1 MPAYYMDNQYFVIEE
16 YDKAKT
22 FASFLPGLA
31 GPRGI
36 PMWTFYVNRGQ
47 GIASFGIRDK
57 NSPIMEFS
65 PANISY
71 KNVPLSGFRTFVK
84 LGGAVYEPFQ
94 DQGEDSSIRRTMSIG
109 LNELVIE
116 ETNHTLNLQVKIVYF
131 NVPGDGFAA
140 LARHTEITN
149 LSASPLPLEVLD
161 GLPELLPYGID
172 NAGYKEM
179 GNLLRSWME
188 VYNLENAVPFF
199 KLRSST
205 KDEAEVSEIK
215 GGHFYL
221 SFSDE
226 EELLPPI
233 VDYEVIFGHNT
244 SLVYPASF
252 ARASLEQLG
261 AMPQIT
267 ANKVPCAFSGTA
279 GTLGPGESLNLYAM
293 IGHTRDIGSIQS
305 QTGRLCRAEYFRTKR
320 EEAARMAEQLTG
332 DIATSTSSTMFDA
345 YCRQSYLDNMLRGGY
360 PVVFGQGQETKIYH
374 LFSRK
379 HGDLERDYNF
389 FSLAPE
395 YYSQGNG
402 NFRDMNQN
410 RRNDVLFHPEAGA
423 FNIYMFFSLIQADGY
438 NPLQVKGSTFQVP
451 EERAAELASL
461 LEHAVGSHRRELSAI
476 AAKPF
481 TPGQI
486 IHYLYDHETM
496 LNVSEEEFLDKLLG
510 LSAQNIE
517 ASFGEGY
524 WIDHWTYNMDLV
536 DSYRSVFPDKMEELL
551 YTPGTCRFF
560 DSPVRVLPRSEKT
573 VLKDGKVRQYGSAVH
588 DEEKL
593 ERLGGG
599 MSDTRWL
606 RTQHGTGEVYRTDL
620 FAKMLSLA
628 LIKMTTLDPY
638 GMGVEMEGDKPGWN
652 DAMNG
657 LPGLFGSGMGE
668 TYELKRLVLFI
679 LEALSG
685 ASGGAVVFVNA
696 AASGDSANGEGVGGK
711 GDGESTGEKIGGNSA
726 EDKEKTG
733 SAGSIGNIGC
743 AGNEGNVE
751 SVGSEG
757 GGTQPGD
764 SGLAERK
771 VRLPLE
777 MAELL
782 SETDTVLS
790 RRESG
795 DISDLECWD
804 LLATARERYRESIRF
819 GLSGDERE
827 IAFADL
833 EPVFKRFLGRLNE
846 GIAKAVKLGGG
857 LVPTYFRFEAEDYE
871 PLKGGDGG
879 QVISPYGLPVV
890 SVSRFRAE
898 ALPAFLEGPVHGL
911 KLAESKEEAQG
922 IYRAVRSSG
931 LYDEK
936 LGMYKTSVSLEQ
948 QPQEIGRIRAFTPG
962 WLERESVFLHMSYK
976 YVLELLKTGLIGTF
990 YEEFKRALI
999 PFQDP
1004 AVYGRS
1010 TLENSSFLAS
1020 SVNPDPGVHGR
1031 GFVARLSG
1039 STAEFLS
1046 MWSLMMTGSRPFRLS
1061 GDGDLV
1067 LELAPALPG
1076 WLFKDDGRLSFRFLG
1091 SVRVTYLNER
1101 RADTFGEN
1109 CAAIRRISVKDDTG
1123 NALTV
1128 EGSVLSGKLAEDIRA
1143 GRYTELEADLE

>member
-1 MPAYYMDNQYFVIEE
+1 MPAYYVENQHFVIEE
-16 YDKAKT
+16 FDKAKT

-47 GIASFGIRDK
+47 GIASFGVRDK

-65 PANISY
+65 PASISY

-84 LGGAVYEPFQ
+84 LGGAVYEPFL
-94 DQGEDSSIRRTMSIG
+94 DQGEDPSIRRTMRIG
-109 LNELVIE
+109 RNELVIE
-116 ETNHTLNLQVKIVYF
+116 ETNLTLNLQVKIVYF
-131 NVPGDGFAA
+131 NMPGDEFAA
-140 LARHTEITN
+140 LARHVEITN
-149 LSASPLPLEVLD
+149 QSASPMSLEVLD

-188 VYNLENAVPFF
+188 IYNLENAVPFF

-205 KDEAEVSEIK
+205 KDEAEVREIK
-215 GGHFYL
+215 GGHFYFA
-221 SFSDE
+221 FSGE

-233 VDYEVIFGHNT
+233 VDYEVVFGHNT

-252 ARASLEQLG
+252 ARASLEELG

-279 GTLGPGESLNLYAM
+279 ARLVPGESLNLYAM
-293 IGHTRDIGSIQS
+293 IGHTRDIGIIQS
-305 QTGRLCRAEYFRTKR
+305 QTGRLCRAEYFRSKR
-320 EEAARMAEQLTG
+320 EEAARLADQITD

-345 YCRQSYLDNMLRGGY
+345 YCRQSYLDNVLRGGY
-360 PVVFGQGQETKIYH
+360 PVVFGQGPEAKIYH

-451 EERAAELASL
+451 KERAAKLVGL
-461 LEHAVGSHRRELSAI
+461 LEYAVGSHHRELSAI

-486 IHYLYDHETM
+486 IHYLSDHEIM
-496 LNVSEEEFLDKLLG
+496 LKVSEEELLDKLLG
-510 LSAQNIE
+510 LSMQNIE

-536 DSYRSVFPDKMEELL
+536 DSYRAVFPDKMEELL
-551 YTPGTCRFF
+551 HTPGTCRFF
-560 DSPVRVLPRSEKT
+560 DSPVRVLPRSEKM
-573 VLKDGKVRQYGSAVH
+573 VLKDGKVRQYGSTVH
-588 DEEKL
+588 DDEKL

-606 RTQHGTGEVYRTDL
+606 RTKHGTGEVYRTDL

-657 LPGLFGSGMGE
+657 LPALFGSGMGE

-685 ASGGAVVFVNA
+685 MPGGADVSGNA
-696 AASGDSANGEGVGGK
+696 GTKGSSTNGEGVGSEGK
-711 GDGESTGEKIGGNSA
+711 ATSA
-726 EDKEKTG
+726 ESKEKSG

-743 AGNEGNVE
+743 AGSEGNVE
-751 SVGSEG
+751 SA
-757 GGTQPGD
+757 GD
-764 SGLAERK
+764 LELAGRK
-771 VRLPLE
+771 VRLPRE

-782 SETDTVLS
+782 SETDKVLS
-790 RRESG
+790 CRENG

-804 LLATARERYRESIRF
+804 LLATARERCRESIRF

-827 IAFADL
+827 IAFAAL

-857 LVPTYFRFEAEDYE
+857 LVPTYFRFEAEEYE
-871 PLKGGDGG
+871 PLKSGDGG
-879 QVISPYGLPVV
+879 PVISPYGLPVV

-911 KLAESKEEAQG
+911 KLAESQEEAQG

-936 LGMYKTSVSLEQ
+936 LGMYKTSVSLGE

-976 YVLELLKTGLIGTF
+976 YVLELLKTGLTGTF

-1010 TLENSSFLAS
+1010 TLENSSFIAS

-1046 MWSLMMTGSRPFRLS
+1046 MWSLMMAGSRPFRLS
-1061 GDGDLV
+1061 ADGDLV

-1076 WLFKDDGRLSFRFLG
+1076 WLFRDDGRLSFRFLG
-1091 SVRVTYLNER
+1091 SVNVTYINER

-1109 CAAIRRISVKDDTG
+1109 RAVIRRISVKDGSG
-1123 NALTV
+1123 NTVNV
-1128 EGSVLSGKLAEDIRA
+1128 EGGVLSGRLAEDIRA
-1143 GRYTELEADLE
+1143 GRYTELEAVLE

>member
-16 YDKAKT
+16 FDKAKT

-31 GPRGI
+31 GPKGI

-71 KNVPLSGFRTFVK
+71 KNVPLSGFRTFIK

-149 LSASPLPLEVLD
+149 LSASPMPLEVLD

-267 ANKVPCAFSGTA
+267 ANKVPCAFSGAA
-279 GTLGPGESLNLYAM
+279 GKLGPGESLNLYAM

-461 LEHAVGSHRRELSAI
+461 LEQAVGSHRRELSAI

-486 IHYLYDHETM
+486 IHYLCDHEIM

-638 GMGVEMEGDKPGWN
+638 GMGIEMEGDKPGWN

-685 ASGGAVVFVNA
+685 MPGGAVV
-696 AASGDSANGEGVGGK
+696 SGD
-711 GDGESTGEKIGGNSA
+711 
-726 EDKEKTG
+726 
-733 SAGSIGNIGC
+733 
-743 AGNEGNVE
+743 
-751 SVGSEG
+751 
-757 GGTQPGD
+757 PGD
-764 SGLAERK
+764 SGLAGRK

-782 SETDTVLS
+782 SETDSVLS

-819 GLSGDERE
+819 GLSGDEQE
-827 IAFADL
+827 IVFAAL

-879 QVISPYGLPVV
+879 PVISSYGLPVV

-962 WLERESVFLHMSYK
+962 WLERESIFLHMSYK
-976 YVLELLKTGLIGTF
+976 YVLELLKTGLTGTF

-1046 MWSLMMTGSRPFRLS
+1046 MWSLMMAGSRPFRLS

-1109 CAAIRRISVKDDTG
+1109 CAAIRRISVKDGAG
-1123 NALTV
+1123 NTLTV

-1143 GRYTELEADLE
+1143 GRYTELEVVLE